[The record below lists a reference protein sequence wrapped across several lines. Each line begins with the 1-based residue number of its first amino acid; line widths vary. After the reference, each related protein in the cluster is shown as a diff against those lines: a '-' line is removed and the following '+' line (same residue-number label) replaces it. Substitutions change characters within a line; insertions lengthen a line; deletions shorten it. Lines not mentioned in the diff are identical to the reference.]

1 MSTLT
6 LLPLVQISDG
16 VQLDED
22 WRLAIAFY
30 LDDAVTPIDLTNLT
44 FTLNVGSIATLS
56 SAGGQISIAGPSSNV
71 VSIAVLA
78 ADKAGWP
85 VGVYD
90 LSLTASDGMSTRELF
105 ANSTLSVGAP
115 QVARLSLLVAPDTV
129 PRSIASPI
137 PAALAQTFQALQ
149 PANLA
154 SALAG
159 LPSLQL
165 AALAQAVFSALP
177 LQSGAGAPVPSGEAF
192 INKSGYVVIAQ

>member
-30 LDDAVTPIDLTNLT
+30 LDDAVTPIDLSSLA
-44 FTLNVGSIATLS
+44 FTLTVGSVATLS
-56 SAGGQISIAGPSSNV
+56 SAGGQVTVSGPSSNV
-71 VSIAVLA
+71 LNVRVFA

-90 LSLTASDGMSTRELF
+90 LSLTASDGVSVREIF
-105 ANSTLSVGAP
+105 AYSTLSVGSP
-115 QVARLSLLVAPDTV
+115 QLVRLSLLVAPDTV
-129 PRSIASPI
+129 PRSIASPL

-154 SALAG
+154 SALAS
-159 LPSLQL
+159 LSSLQL

-177 LQSGAGAPVPSGEAF
+177 IQSGAGAPVASGEAF
-192 INKSGYVVIAQ
+192 VNKSGYVVIAQ